1 MLGDIVQF
9 TRFAQGIVAR
19 GKRPVFEVLQ
29 SLAPLIAQADNVRRV
44 MREGK
49 AFPETGLHI
58 PVFDLLS
65 IFAGHLG
72 GNALYIVTDPD
83 NAERWSDRI
92 LKPNESVSVLSGPG
106 AQHTETTAT
115 AR

>member
-65 IFAGHLG
+65 IFAGHLRGVMRSISSPVRTTPSG
-72 GNALYIVTDPD
+72 G
-83 NAERWSDRI
+83 R
-92 LKPNESVSVLSGPG
+92 
-106 AQHTETTAT
+106 TEF
-115 AR
+115 

>member
-1 MLGDIVQF
+1 MHGANVQSSRYF
-9 TRFAQGIVAR
+9 FN
-19 GKRPVFEVLQ
+19 P
-29 SLAPLIAQADNVRRV
+29 APLIAQADNVRRV

-106 AQHTETTAT
+106 AQQMRKRPQPVGET
-115 AR
+115 

>member
-72 GNALYIVTDPD
+72 GAMRSISSPIRTTP
-83 NAERWSDRI
+83 
-92 LKPNESVSVLSGPG
+92 SGG
-106 AQHTETTAT
+106 QTEF
-115 AR
+115 